1 MEKDG
6 ALKYPII
13 AVNDND
19 TKHLMDNYYGTG
31 QSTIDGLLRAT
42 NVLLAGKIVVVA
54 GYGDCGKGF
63 AMRAKGMGAK
73 VIVTEI
79 KPFRALQA
87 HMDGHTVMPMAEA
100 APLGDLFV
108 TLTGNCEVIRPEHM
122 KKMKAGAILANS
134 GHFDIEIDL
143 ASLRKISVKT
153 EQIRPFMKKYILKGG
168 KELYVIA
175 EGRLVNLSAAEGHPS
190 EVMSMSFC
198 GQALAVEYLLKNA
211 SKLKP
216 GVHMLPG
223 ILDEKIA
230 KLQLAAM
237 KVKIDKLTKRQEKY
251 LVGWQEGT

>member
-1 MEKDG
+1 
-6 ALKYPII
+6 
-13 AVNDND
+13 
-19 TKHLMDNYYGTG
+19 
-31 QSTIDGLLRAT
+31 
-42 NVLLAGKIVVVA
+42 
-54 GYGDCGKGF
+54 
-63 AMRAKGMGAK
+63 MRAKGMGAK
-73 VIVTEI
+73 IIVTEV

-87 HMDGHTVMPMAEA
+87 HMDGHSVMPMSEA

-108 TLTGNCEVIRPEHM
+108 TLTGNCEVIRTEHM

-143 ASLRKISVKT
+143 VSLRKISVKT
-153 EQIRPFMKKYILKGG
+153 EQVRPFMKKYVLKGG

-216 GVHMLPG
+216 GVHMLPES
-223 ILDEKIA
+223 LDEKIS
-230 KLQLAAM
+230 KLQLTAM
-237 KVKIDKLTKRQEKY
+237 KVKIDKLTSRQKKY
-251 LVGWQEGT
+251 LAGWQEGT